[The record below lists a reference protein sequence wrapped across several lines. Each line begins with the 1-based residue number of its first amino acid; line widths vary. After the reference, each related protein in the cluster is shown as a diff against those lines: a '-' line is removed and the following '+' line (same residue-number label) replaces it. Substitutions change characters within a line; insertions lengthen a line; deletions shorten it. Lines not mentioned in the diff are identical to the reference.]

1 VQYFKQHPIL
11 VILFGLCFE
20 LSLIPE
26 TLIAKDWPTGWSQG
40 ILNSGDRKPFDF
52 LWWGIGIIGPIVFVI
67 QWAEEAELKV
77 LHLVRS
83 FKSRWSTLNRFSR
96 EILFPGMKLLY
107 CWNIDIIDSR
117 HGEGRNKPL

>member
-11 VILFGLCFE
+11 VILFGLCFG

-52 LWWGIGIIGPIVFVI
+52 LWWGIGIVGPIVFVI

-77 LHLVRS
+77 LHLVPG
-83 FKSRWSTLNRFSR
+83 FKSRWSHLIDSAERFF
-96 EILFPGMKLLY
+96 FPG
-107 CWNIDIIDSR
+107 
-117 HGEGRNKPL
+117 